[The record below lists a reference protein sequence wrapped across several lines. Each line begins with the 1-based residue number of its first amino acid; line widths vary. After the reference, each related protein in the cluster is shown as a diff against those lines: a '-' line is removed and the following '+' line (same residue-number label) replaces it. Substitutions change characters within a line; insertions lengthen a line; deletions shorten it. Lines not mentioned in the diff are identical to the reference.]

1 MLTTGLHAGA
11 DRVDTTSM
19 DGLLAAARE
28 VLGMEFAY
36 LSEVRDDALVLREV
50 DGDATQY
57 GGVGPGFSL
66 PAEMSWCHQM
76 VAGSVPQLV
85 TDAAAAPEAVA
96 HPFVQATGIRAYAG
110 VPVRRKDGSLLG
122 TLCCLS
128 RTPQPQLGERD
139 LRYLDVLARMAAKR
153 LEAVDTAQERRRA
166 EVEAAAGQ
174 ALLAALNARENYT
187 AEHSEAVLE
196 LALDVAAELGLAPDE
211 ATSVGQVALLHD
223 IGKVGVPDAILRKP
237 GGLTAPEWEV
247 MREHPAIGA
256 QIVSAIG
263 SLSHLA
269 PAVRAE
275 HERWDGGG
283 YPDGLAG
290 EAVPLASRIC
300 FVCDAWHA
308 MTSDRPYR
316 RALSAEQARAELR
329 RNAGTQFCP
338 ATVSALERVLDRGG
352 GGAAGPAQP
361 MDTPAALPRVRPDR
375 PLEAE
380 LRALITISSTVAGA
394 HRFEDVLDTVGAEA
408 CRVLHAAGVSISRW
422 EPEHDRMR
430 TLANAGEL
438 NPGEERRP
446 ENERWTLTALD
457 RVLVEEGRPYVIA
470 VDHVALPD
478 EERRFL
484 EQIGRGS
491 ALAAPIRSGGR
502 VWGVL
507 EAYSAVDAPPFTE
520 AHMRFAEALC
530 AQVATAIGRAQLF
543 SRLEDLAYRDPLTGL
558 PNRRALDE
566 RMEDAVAAAHV
577 QGGDLA
583 LVFCDLDGLKDVN
596 DRLGHAVGDGAL
608 VAAGR
613 ALVEAAEAFPGSMTC
628 RLGGDEFCV
637 LMEGHGA
644 EAARELARDAAHR
657 LAASPSGPLTMSCGV
672 ACLDEEHRRASDL
685 FRAADA
691 AQYAAKRVGGD
702 KLFVAEPG
710 IPTPPTPAPEPW
722 SRRRFRDAGPAE
734 REALVRYLLE
744 VLDGDLR
751 GAGELARLEAI
762 ADAFAEAYDAARW
775 AISRRTPGSPD
786 VQTLVGAERR
796 DRYDP
801 GAADM
806 RFTAHDESYALAD
819 YPLTAEVMEE
829 GGGFAIEASDLGADP
844 GERELL
850 AQWGF
855 TAVTAA
861 AAVAPDGSA
870 WLLELYSDPRTH
882 ALPAALPEVRL
893 LAGEAVG
900 RGRGPGY
907 APPPPV
913 TSDAKSSK
921 TST

>member
-1 MLTTGLHAGA
+1 
-11 DRVDTTSM
+11 M

-36 LSEVRDDALVLREV
+36 LSEVREDALILREV
-50 DGDATQY
+50 DGDTDAY

-76 VAGSVPQLV
+76 VAGSAPQLV
-85 TDAAAAPEAVA
+85 TDAADEPQARA
-96 HPFVQATGIRAYAG
+96 HPFVQATGIRSYAG
-110 VPVRRKDGSLLG
+110 VPVRREDGSLIG

-128 RTPQPQLGERD
+128 REPQPQLGERD
-139 LRYLDVLARMAAKR
+139 LRYLDVLARMAARR
-153 LEAVDTAQERRRA
+153 LAAIDSAQERRRA

-196 LALDVAAELGLAPDE
+196 LALEVANELGLAPDE

-290 EAVPLASRIC
+290 EDVPLASRIC

-316 RALSAEQARAELR
+316 RALSIEQARAELR

-338 ATVSALERVLDRGG
+338 VTVSALERVLDRGAP
-352 GGAAGPAQP
+352 AAEAPQP
-361 MDTPAALPRVRPDR
+361 MDTPTALPRVRPDR

-394 HRFEDVLDTVGAEA
+394 HRFEDVLDIVAAEA

-422 EPEHDRMR
+422 EPDQDRMR
-430 TLANAGEL
+430 TLINAGEL

-446 ENERWTLTALD
+446 LEELWTLTDLD
-457 RVLVEEGRPYVIA
+457 RALVAEARPYVIA
-470 VDHVALPD
+470 LDHVGLPD
-478 EERRFL
+478 EERVFL
-484 EQIGRGS
+484 ERIGRGS

-507 EAYSAVDAPPFTE
+507 EAYSAVDAPPFTD
-520 AHMRFAEALC
+520 AHVRFAEALC

-566 RMEDAVAAAHV
+566 RMEDAVAAA
-577 QGGDLA
+577 QGQGSDLA

-596 DRLGHAVGDGAL
+596 DRLGHEAGDRAL
-608 VAAGR
+608 VAAGQ
-613 ALVEAAEAFPGSMTC
+613 ALVAAAEAFPGSMTC

-644 EAARELARDAAHR
+644 DAARELARDAAHR
-657 LAASPSGPLTMSCGV
+657 LAASPAGPLTMSSGV
-672 ACLDEEHRRASDL
+672 ACLDDAHRRASDL

-702 KLFVAEPG
+702 KLFVAEAG
-710 IPTPPTPAPEPW
+710 IPTPPVPAPAPW

-734 REALVRYLLE
+734 REALVRYLMTA
-744 VLDGDLR
+744 LDGDLL
-751 GAGELARLEAI
+751 GAGELARLEAV
-762 ADAFAEAYDAARW
+762 ADSFAEAFDAARW
-775 AISRRTPGSPD
+775 AISRLAPGSPD
-786 VQTLVGAERR
+786 VQTLLGAERR

-801 GAADM
+801 DAADM
-806 RFTAHDESYALAD
+806 RFTAHDETYALAD
-819 YPLTAEVMEE
+819 YPLTADIMET
-829 GGGFAIEASDLGADP
+829 GGGFAIDARDTAADP
-844 GERELL
+844 DERALL

-861 AAVAPDGSA
+861 AALAPDGSA
-870 WLLELYSDPRTH
+870 WLVELYSDPRTH
-882 ALPAALPEVRL
+882 ALPAALPELRL

-900 RGRGPGY
+900 RGAPASRY
-907 APPPPV
+907 APDAV
-913 TSDAKSSK
+913 TSEANSSN